1 MSKKLDILFVHPN
14 ASNKIYQGLGKDL
27 SAIEPPIWAMMLSKY
42 IQKKGY
48 SVSLLDCEAERLNYA
63 ESFSRI
69 KEINPKIVCLVVYGQ
84 QPSAST
90 QNMVGAM
97 GLMQLIHENTDI
109 IRIYTGPHPSA
120 LPTRTIQDDPD
131 VFVCKGEGVKTL
143 EDFLKVTD
151 YTDYTQLSKVRG
163 LCYKNKD
170 TGAIVEALQPAIL
183 TDLDNELEM
192 LPLEFIDIKK
202 YRTANWHSWTNNNET
217 QPFASI
223 YTSLGCP
230 MKCTFCMINSPFN
243 QGDTKNNTFRNWKP
257 SNIIKKFDE
266 LAFLGVKNIKI
277 ADEMFVLKKDHFLE
291 LCKLIIE
298 RKYGFNIWAY
308 ARIDTVRE
316 EYLDAL
322 KSAGVNWLG
331 LGVESGN
338 KTVRQEVTKGKFQ
351 ELNIRDIVGKIS
363 NHGISCGANYIFG
376 LPTDTLETMQE
387 TLDLALELKT
397 EYANLYCAMA
407 YPGSQL
413 HRDFSKDNP
422 SVLPENSGV
431 GWIGYSQHAYETY
444 NLPTKTLKNSEILAF
459 REKAFHTF
467 FTNKGYREKMYLKF
481 GSKFDTEI
489 DKMLAIKLKR
499 KILDD

>member
-1 MSKKLDILFVHPN
+1 MKRNVDILFVHPN
-14 ASNKIYQGLGKDL
+14 AAKKIYQDL
-27 SAIEPPIWAMMLSKY
+27 NKYFSAIEPPIWAMMLAKY
-42 IQKKGY
+42 VKNKGH
-48 SVSLLDCEAERLNYA
+48 SVALLDCEAERLDYA
-63 ESFSRI
+63 QSFERI
-69 KEINPKIVCLVVYGQ
+69 KEINPKVVCLVVYGQ

-97 GLMQLIHENTDI
+97 ALMQLIHENSDI

-120 LPTRTIQDDPD
+120 LPTRTIQDDPS
-131 VFVCKGEGVKTL
+131 VFVCKGEGVRTL
-143 EDFLKVTD
+143 DAFLKVTD
-151 YTDYTQLSKVRG
+151 YNDYNQLSKVPG
-163 LCYKNKD
+163 LCYKNKQ
-170 TGAIVEALQPAIL
+170 TGQIVESHQPAII

-192 LPLEFIDIKK
+192 LPLEFIDIRR

-243 QGDTKNNTFRNWKP
+243 QGDTKNNTFRNWSP

-266 LAFLGVKNIKI
+266 LASLGVKNIKI

-291 LCKLIIE
+291 LCRLIVE
-298 RKYGFNIWAY
+298 RRYSFNIWAY

-322 KSAGVNWLG
+322 KAAGVNWLG
-331 LGVESGN
+331 LGVESGSRM
-338 KTVRQEVTKGKFQ
+338 VRQEVTKGKFQ
-351 ELNIRDIVGKIS
+351 ELNIKDIVNKIS
-363 NHGISCGANYIFG
+363 NHGISCGANFIFG
-376 LPTDTLETMQE
+376 LPTDTVETMNE
-387 TLDLALELKT
+387 TLNLALELKS

-413 HRDFSKDNP
+413 HRDFSKNNP
-422 SVLPENSGV
+422 SVLPENAGV

-444 NLPTKTLKNSEILAF
+444 NLPTATLKNSEILAF
-459 REKAFHTF
+459 REKAFQTYF
-467 FTNKGYREKMYLKF
+467 RNPEYRSKMQSKF
-481 GSKFDTEI
+481 GDKFSNEI
-489 DKMLAIKLKR
+489 DRMLEVKLKR
-499 KILDD
+499 RLLE